1 MHVSMFGILVC
12 GLALL
17 AWSATGGY
25 RRQLVRRRRA
35 GRAAWSELVR
45 DYSDLDS
52 ELDQVWHRR

>member
-25 RRQLVRRRRA
+25 CRQLVRRRRA

-52 ELDQVWHRR
+52 ELD